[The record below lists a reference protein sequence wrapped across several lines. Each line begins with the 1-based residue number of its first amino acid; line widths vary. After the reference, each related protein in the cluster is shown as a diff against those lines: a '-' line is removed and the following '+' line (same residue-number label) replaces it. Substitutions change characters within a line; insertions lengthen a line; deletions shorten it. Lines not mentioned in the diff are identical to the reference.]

1 MKNRDKLQDYIQLN
15 TPGEVVSWVE
25 KHYTNEQLTSF
36 TVRKGIDSPLDDYKG
51 SGYRRI
57 NEIIRYGY
65 VSDSEIFDIVGLQS
79 MLLNTYIPE
88 NIIAYRFVDI
98 REYFILLWNTRRGY
112 IYKYPGF
119 LSTTLLKKFYS
130 MEYIKNGRITIKLF
144 VDKECHG
151 MYLPDVVARNPEYE
165 ILFAHYTT
173 IERVSLRQFRIRADR
188 V

>member
-1 MKNRDKLQDYIQLN
+1 MKNRDKLQGYLQLN

-25 KHYTNEQLTSF
+25 KHYTKEQLTSF
-36 TVRKGIDSPLDDYKG
+36 TVRKDIDSPLDDYKG

-57 NEIIRYGY
+57 NEIIRYA
-65 VSDSEIFDIVGLQS
+65 SNSEIFDITGLQS

-119 LSTTLLKKFYS
+119 LSTTLLKNFYS

-165 ILFAHYTT
+165 ILFAHHIM
-173 IERVSLRQFRIRADR
+173 IERVRLRQFRIRADR

>member
-1 MKNRDKLQDYIQLN
+1 MKNRDKLQGYLQLN

-25 KHYTNEQLTSF
+25 KHYTKEQLTSF
-36 TVRKGIDSPLDDYKG
+36 TVRKDIDSPLDDYKG

-57 NEIIRYGY
+57 NEIIRYA
-65 VSDSEIFDIVGLQS
+65 SNSEIFDITGLQS

-144 VDKECHG
+144 VDKESHG

-165 ILFAHYTT
+165 ILFAHHIM
-173 IERVSLRQFRIRADR
+173 IERVRLRQFRIRADR